1 MKKRCPVLACLTVV
15 AVGSHAFA
23 QATTELADLF
33 CIQARRRIEVLF
45 AALWHNDD
53 DANYAAAQKLLD
65 GRYAWVE
72 EGLVDPSGDGP
83 LIAGQVGAAPDDR
96 R

>member
-1 MKKRCPVLACLTVV
+1 M
-15 AVGSHAFA
+15 
-23 QATTELADLF
+23 
-33 CIQARRRIEVLF
+33 LF

-65 GRYAWVE
+65 GRYTWVE
-72 EGLVDPSGDGP
+72 EGLVDPSDDGP
-83 LIAGQVGAAPDDR
+83 LIAGQVGAAPDER